1 MTAGLPFTGDDE
13 ASFAFCDEDE
23 PPTTAGGWEP
33 VATIGAWVDFLG
45 APAAEAYEAVV
56 AGVVFAGM
64 GFCWLAGDVIRGVRF
79 RSFAMRES
87 GCVWIF
93 FFVGVEEES
102 GIDGAGGRD
111 LSNCSK
117 LAAGQQE
124 STTRGDAQVVSS
136 FFFFLFFSFKKNN
149 ASIST
154 KRSRESDGISQTRFE
169 ERSTESESSRSR
181 GDQGVKSY
189 RRCKKKKRD

>member
-1 MTAGLPFTGDDE
+1 VKAGTAGVTAGLPFTGDDE

-56 AGVVFAGM
+56 AGVVFAGI

-117 LAAGQQE
+117 LQ
-124 STTRGDAQVVSS
+124 RGNKNRQPEETHKCFPL
-136 FFFFLFFSFKKNN
+136 FFFFKFFSL
-149 ASIST
+149 
-154 KRSRESDGISQTRFE
+154 
-169 ERSTESESSRSR
+169 
-181 GDQGVKSY
+181 
-189 RRCKKKKRD
+189 KKKIMPQSQQRGLEKAAESPKRVSRRGRQSPNRVDHGAIKE